1 MDEKKKESRTTA
13 GEVIGSRGGDAVPD
27 AAKEAAKKAEKAKEA
42 VRQAPNTSWVK
53 HCS

>member
-27 AAKEAAKKAEKAKEA
+27 AAKEAAKKAE
-42 VRQAPNTSWVK
+42 S
-53 HCS
+53 

>member
-1 MDEKKKESRTTA
+1 MDEKKPESRTTA
-13 GEVIGSRGGDAVPD
+13 GEAIGSRGDAVSD
-27 AAKEAAKKAEKAKEA
+27 AAKEAAKKAEKAEEA